1 MAEYQKINT
10 LFKRDGNN
18 IIILDEYSKP
28 EFKYLENLEFECTEK
43 IDGTNIRIEL
53 DRVTEYEWKM
63 EFKGRTDKANIPMNL
78 EKRLHY
84 LFDNVDWN
92 VVFSAPNN
100 VEIGTHITIYG
111 EGYGRKIQKVG
122 SSYMHDDNNFI
133 LFDVKVGNW
142 WLSRDACQGIAYI
155 IGIDV
160 VPLIGMMTIPE
171 AIEYV
176 RTGFNSI
183 ISEDRELKAEGLV
196 LKTPYGLQFRN
207 GERIILKIKTCDF
220 KKYKAKYG
228 NDLHPKNRPINTK
241 YNVF

>member
-1 MAEYQKINT
+1 M
-10 LFKRDGNN
+10 R
-18 IIILDEYSKP
+18 
-28 EFKYLENLEFECTEK
+28 
-43 IDGTNIRIEL
+43 
-53 DRVTEYEWKM
+53 
-63 EFKGRTDKANIPMNL
+63 
-78 EKRLHY
+78 
-84 LFDNVDWN
+84 
-92 VVFSAPNN
+92 
-100 VEIGTHITIYG
+100 
-111 EGYGRKIQKVG
+111 
-122 SSYMHDDNNFI
+122 DDNNFI

-160 VPLIGMMTIPE
+160 VPLIDMMTIPE

-176 RTGFNSI
+176 RVGFNSI

-220 KKYKAKYG
+220 EKYKAKYG

-241 YNVF
+241 YNV